1 MAFDSVADF
10 FAMGGY
16 GFFVWLSYG
25 VSAASIVLYVLYVK
39 HQKKSI
45 QAQVRAQAARD
56 ARIQAAKAASAN
68 DQVDS

>member
-1 MAFDSVADF
+1 MAFDSVTDF

-25 VSAASIVLYVLYVK
+25 VSAASVILYVLYVK

-45 QAQVRAQAARD
+45 QAQVLAQAARE
-56 ARIQAAKAASAN
+56 ARIKAAKAASSSVQTN
-68 DQVDS
+68 S